1 MKKKV
6 EASYITLWKPVLDGQ
21 KDIEKLWFYLKMVH
35 IEQLMTH
42 TNSLNTKAFFFFQVF
57 SVSQVALGN

>member
-6 EASYITLWKPVLDGQ
+6 EASYITLRKPVLDGQ

-35 IEQLMTH
+35 VEQLMTY
-42 TNSLNTKAFFFFQVF
+42 TNSRNTKAFCFQFFA
-57 SVSQVALGN
+57 VSQVALGN